1 MGLFYLFKTCIM
13 AVRKIFT
20 GCEDSTTE
28 NYELCVYE
36 ADKCVLIEIDT
47 KEAPF
52 SYINL
57 DLDTLSELIIELKRM
72 EILIMEQ

>member
-1 MGLFYLFKTCIM
+1 M
-13 AVRKIFT
+13 AVRKVFT

-36 ADKCVLIEIDT
+36 ADKCILIEIDT
-47 KEAPF
+47 KDVPP

-57 DLDTLSELIIELKRM
+57 DLDTLEELILELNKIRL
-72 EILIMEQ
+72 LISRQ

>member
-1 MGLFYLFKTCIM
+1 M

-36 ADKCVLIEIDT
+36 ADNCVLIEIDT
-47 KEAPF
+47 KDVPA

-57 DLDTLSELIIELKRM
+57 DLDTLEEFILELNKIRL
-72 EILIMEQ
+72 LISRQ

>member
-1 MGLFYLFKTCIM
+1 M

-20 GCEDSTTE
+20 GCADSTTKD
-28 NYELCVYE
+28 YELLVYE

-47 KEAPF
+47 KKTGC

-57 DLDTLSELIIELKRM
+57 DLNTLNELIIELKRM
-72 EILIMEQ
+72 EILIMQQ

>member
-1 MGLFYLFKTCIM
+1 M

-36 ADKCVLIEIDT
+36 ADKCILIEIDT
-47 KEAPF
+47 KDVPP

-57 DLDTLSELIIELKRM
+57 DLDTLEELILELNKIIKTFESFKRNN
-72 EILIMEQ
+72 L

>member
-1 MGLFYLFKTCIM
+1 M

-36 ADKCVLIEIDT
+36 ADKCILIEIDT
-47 KEAPF
+47 KDVPP

-57 DLDTLSELIIELKRM
+57 DLDTLEELILELNKIRL
-72 EILIMEQ
+72 LISRQ